1 MPNYRSWFPSKYICA
16 EDLRGEVV
24 PVTIERITQEEMP
37 NGDGEL
43 RPVLYFRGAKKGM
56 VLNKT
61 NAKRIASIYGED
73 TDDWIGKEILIY
85 PSETDLRGETV
96 PCIRVKQ
103 PVASP
108 APARGPIH
116 QPVVQQQQQPEASQK
131 EASAANES
139 SALGNVPRFGF

>member
-43 RPVLYFRGAKKGM
+43 RPVLYFVGRKKGM

-61 NAKRIASIYGED
+61 NAKRIASLYGDD
-73 TDDWIGKEILIY
+73 TDMWMGKTIAIY

-96 PCIRVKQ
+96 PCIRVKADVIPQ
-103 PVASP
+103 PAPEPVQQPVQQPEQPAVASP
-108 APARGPIH
+108 SVSSGP
-116 QPVVQQQQQPEASQK
+116 Q
-131 EASAANES
+131 
-139 SALGNVPRFGF
+139 F

>member
-43 RPVLYFRGAKKGM
+43 RPVLYFAGAKKGM

-61 NAKRIASIYGED
+61 NAKRIAQMHGED
-73 TDDWIGKEILIY
+73 TDAWIGKQILIY

-103 PVASP
+103 DASAIPP
-108 APARGPIH
+108 ATTAPTATQPAI
-116 QPVVQQQQQPEASQK
+116 QQAGQQPAQQD
-131 EASAANES
+131 
-139 SALGNVPRFGF
+139 GPGF

>member
-43 RPVLYFRGAKKGM
+43 RPVLYFVGAKKGM

-61 NAKRIASIYGED
+61 NAKRIAQMHGED
-73 TDDWIGKEILIY
+73 TDAWIGKQILIY

-103 PVASP
+103 DVSAIPPATT
-108 APARGPIH
+108 APAAPQPAQQDGP
-116 QPVVQQQQQPEASQK
+116 
-131 EASAANES
+131 
-139 SALGNVPRFGF
+139 GF